1 MALSTQELFE
11 KVKSESS
18 PEEAKRLETFR
29 QQAVSRG
36 VPTSTLFEQIP
47 ISPEERALG
56 EQYRREG
63 RQPVQPPSTFET
75 ALQYATAV
83 PAAGIAAR
91 GAQLATKGVST
102 LRPYGARAAEVFIP
116 KTGRELAKG
125 TAGAAALGGAS
136 AEFRQSYFPEIRS
149 KSQELYPNDP
159 ARQQRYQREM
169 LDALGLGFDVTASG
183 GVQALSR
190 TLAPPLRRAMTPSIP
205 EERISAAQA
214 MRERGAPVTTSQIMR
229 GPESRVR
236 EGVLSR
242 QQEEANR
249 IYNQS
254 VGLDPANKRFGT
266 KEFNEASKKIDS
278 DYNTILQGKT
288 VTLDDEFFNAFSNLY
303 RDQVQLRASGL
314 MFSETRPILET
325 LRSISGLPRG
335 IRSQIDDLARQPAD
349 TTDPNIVSRSVSLIN
364 NALPV
369 VQQQIRQGNVT
380 IGAPEYNRLR
390 SMLGDAAYRTADKDR
405 SRVLKR
411 MQKTFDDAADRSMPD
426 VAPQLYDVRRRFE
439 SLKTLEQAQKG
450 VEPGMIPAQRVGR
463 TIEQIYDEGTIYGI
477 PNRLAQIG
485 AVGTSLGLQS
495 PTRGYQVEGL
505 RDVVGGLRFPL
516 DFLRA
521 RTAVTPARGPQE
533 RLREVG
539 RATAVVGGQNVL
551 NQAQGE

>member
-1 MALSTQELFE
+1 
-11 KVKSESS
+11 
-18 PEEAKRLETFR
+18 
-29 QQAVSRG
+29 
-36 VPTSTLFEQIP
+36 
-47 ISPEERALG
+47 
-56 EQYRREG
+56 
-63 RQPVQPPSTFET
+63 
-75 ALQYATAV
+75 
-83 PAAGIAAR
+83 
-91 GAQLATKGVST
+91 
-102 LRPYGARAAEVFIP
+102 
-116 KTGRELAKG
+116 
-125 TAGAAALGGAS
+125 
-136 AEFRQSYFPEIRS
+136 
-149 KSQELYPNDP
+149 
-159 ARQQRYQREM
+159 
-169 LDALGLGFDVTASG
+169 
-183 GVQALSR
+183 
-190 TLAPPLRRAMTPSIP
+190 
-205 EERISAAQA
+205 
-214 MRERGAPVTTSQIMR
+214 
-229 GPESRVR
+229 
-236 EGVLSR
+236 
-242 QQEEANR
+242 
-249 IYNQS
+249 
-254 VGLDPANKRFGT
+254 
-266 KEFNEASKKIDS
+266 
-278 DYNTILQGKT
+278 
-288 VTLDDEFFNAFSNLY
+288 
-303 RDQVQLRASGL
+303 VQLRASGL

>member
-1 MALSTQELFE
+1 MAVSTQELFQKE
-11 KVKSESS
+11 RSKDRTK
-18 PEEAKRLETFR
+18 ETVLP
-29 QQAVSRG
+29 QSGQRG
-36 VPTSTLFEQIP
+36 VTTSQLFEQIP

-83 PAAGIAAR
+83 PAVGLAAR
-91 GAQLATKGVST
+91 GAQLATKGSRA
-102 LRPYGARAAEVFIP
+102 LAPYGARAAEIFIP

-125 TAGAAALGGAS
+125 TAGAGALGATS
-136 AEFRQSYFPEIRS
+136 AEFRQSYFPEIQAKS
-149 KSQELYPNDP
+149 KELYPNDP
-159 ARQQRYQREM
+159 DRQQRFQREA
-169 LDALGLGFDVTASG
+169 LDALGLGFDITASG

-190 TLAPPLRRAMTPSIP
+190 ALSPRARQILTPSIP
-205 EERISAAQA
+205 EERITAAQA
-214 MRERGAPVTTSQIMR
+214 MRERGAPVSTSQVMR

-236 EGVLSR
+236 EGVLTR

-266 KEFNEASKKIDS
+266 KEFNDAAKKIDN

-288 VTLDDEFFNAFSNLY
+288 VTLDDEFFNAFTNLY
-303 RDQVQLRASGL
+303 RDQTQLRASGL

-325 LRSISGLPRG
+325 LRSISSLPRG
-335 IRSQIDDLARQPAD
+335 IRAQMDDLARQPAD
-349 TTDPNIVSRSVSLIN
+349 STDPNVVSRSVSLIN
-364 NALPV
+364 SALPI
-369 VQQQIRQGNVT
+369 VQQQVRQGNVT

-390 SMLGDAAYRTADKDR
+390 SMLGDAAYRTTDKDR

-411 MQKTFDDAADRSMPD
+411 MQKAFDDAADRSMPET
-426 VAPQLYDVRRRFE
+426 APQLYDVRRRFE

-450 VEPGMIPAQRVGR
+450 AEPGMIPAQRVGR
-463 TIEQIYDEGTIYGI
+463 TIEQVYDEGTIYGI

-485 AVGTSLGLQS
+485 AIGTSLGLQA
-495 PTRGYQVEGL
+495 PARGYQIEGVK
-505 RDVVGGLRFPL
+505 DVVGGLRFPL

-539 RATAVVGGQNVL
+539 RATAVIGGQNAT
-551 NQAQGE
+551 NERQ